1 MKSNLIRVRLNI
13 LFAIVALILFLAVGL
28 VFYRSTKI
36 AVVYSK
42 EKELE
47 TLSQE
52 TSNKI
57 ERFLFERYGDIQVL
71 SESPVLTR
79 NNIETKLKTEYL
91 DSVMKAYKTYDYIVA
106 TDSFGKIKAY
116 SGKGI
121 GDINYDEWVGRIAG
135 TNTYVSDFTYL
146 PRENAYVIY
155 LAAPLKDSSGNITG
169 AVFERVNCEAIK
181 DIVNN
186 VKLGTTGYAFFA
198 SSKDEYMV
206 PNQNKN
212 KSAENIGANSNS
224 GITYYDLEGKK
235 FISAYYKLSKYDS
248 QNVNWYLFVEQ
259 SQIEA
264 FEISNNLGKF
274 TLIVVLISVLAIFVL
289 IIYMSR
295 VISTPFNLMNTS
307 LKSMEQKVIKITGEL
322 EKSVIR
328 AKHLES
334 LAAMSSGIAH
344 EIKNP
349 LTSIK
354 GYAQLIKIELS
365 DSNMASDVDIIIDEV
380 ERLNRI
386 VDRFLSFARPKE
398 LKLKPAKVND
408 VIIETVKTLEL
419 ELKKSNIKLSFYIKE
434 TPYVML
440 DFDEMEQVIMNLVL
454 NSIQSIEKDG
464 EIKITTGYEK
474 LLDMVFIII
483 KDNGMGIKNEDTDKI
498 FEPFYTTKDKGTG
511 LGLAICS
518 RIIENHKG
526 FIELNSEYG
535 SGTEFIIKLPATKD
549 W

>member
-1 MKSNLIRVRLNI
+1 MLFPVHEIYRQLYYIPVIYGAFTFGIKGGLITSLSVGIIYFIHITCQWKLAEGEYINQILEII
-13 LFAIVALILFLAVGL
+13 LFIIIGFITGILVENL
-28 VFYRSTKI
+28 K
-36 AVVYSK
+36 K
-42 EKELE
+42 EQNLYK
-47 TLSQE
+47 E
-52 TSNKI
+52 TS
-57 ERFLFERYGDIQVL
+57 E
-71 SESPVLTR
+71 
-79 NNIETKLKTEYL
+79 KLKISMDEL
-91 DSVMKAYKTYDYIVA
+91 K
-106 TDSFGKIKAY
+106 
-116 SGKGI
+116 
-121 GDINYDEWVGRIAG
+121 NYQQQLIFSERMRSLG
-135 TNTYVSDFTYL
+135 
-146 PRENAYVIY
+146 E
-155 LAAPLKDSSGNITG
+155 LAAGL
-169 AVFERVNCEAIK
+169 
-181 DIVNN
+181 
-186 VKLGTTGYAFFA
+186 
-198 SSKDEYMV
+198 
-206 PNQNKN
+206 
-212 KSAENIGANSNS
+212 
-224 GITYYDLEGKK
+224 
-235 FISAYYKLSKYDS
+235 
-248 QNVNWYLFVEQ
+248 
-259 SQIEA
+259 
-264 FEISNNLGKF
+264 
-274 TLIVVLISVLAIFVL
+274 
-289 IIYMSR
+289 
-295 VISTPFNLMNTS
+295 
-307 LKSMEQKVIKITGEL
+307 
-322 EKSVIR
+322 
-328 AKHLES
+328 
-334 LAAMSSGIAH
+334 AH